1 MAALA
6 RVTANP
12 TTFVLLA
19 GDTFHNAAEVRPSP
33 DLNKKYPV
41 PASIL
46 SSSQSSI
53 SREFFV
59 SPLDTTD
66 LSNRTIPFLDVA
78 SVGFNSDPVRTK
90 VSQFDVQVFDVD
102 EDILVVS
109 AHDPSYEGLLEM
121 FPKGSLNDWKEKGWK
136 GRGVWQFGNA
146 TSPAFVLGL
155 KPVENEGTREGGTGR
170 GESNLL
176 SAFRKQTSEVIVS

>member
-6 RVTANP
+6 RVTVNP

-19 GDTFHNAAEVRPSP
+19 GDTFHNSAEVRPSP
-33 DLNKKYPV
+33 DLNKQYPV
-41 PASIL
+41 PPSIL
-46 SSSQSSI
+46 SSSHSSI
-53 SREFFV
+53 SREFFF

-66 LSNRTIPFLDVA
+66 LSNRTTSFLDVA
-78 SVGFNSDPVRTK
+78 SSGFNFDPVRTK
-90 VSQFDVQVFDVD
+90 ASQFVVQVFDVD

-121 FPKGSLNDWKEKGWK
+121 FPNGTLNDWKEKGWK
-136 GRGVWQFGNA
+136 GDGVWQFGNG

-155 KPVENEGTREGGTGR
+155 K
-170 GESNLL
+170 
-176 SAFRKQTSEVIVS
+176 A